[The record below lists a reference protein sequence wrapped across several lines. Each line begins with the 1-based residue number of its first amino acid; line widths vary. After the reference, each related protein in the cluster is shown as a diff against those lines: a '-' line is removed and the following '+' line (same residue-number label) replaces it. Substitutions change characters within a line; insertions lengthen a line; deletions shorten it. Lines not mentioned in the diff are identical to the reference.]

1 MPKCHRKRSQI
12 EYSSLP
18 FKWGNVNEMIS
29 VDLTGIDVFTWN
41 YANSS
46 RFQPFPAKAMRGCR
60 PWDSRKWNCRP
71 PGSYRPK
78 LGSQWRLTIWDFR
91 WCFTR
96 AWYGKFQLIRPGWL
110 KEWIVMMTRRNRCLK
125 IVSGGVAWAF
135 PSFLQ
140 LKSGKRISGI
150 SGHVL
155 QEHDMENSHLLTWC
169 GQVDPSS

>member
-1 MPKCHRKRSQI
+1 MKRVGGGGELSGVFNPIYANYSVVMPKCHRKRSQI

-78 LGSQWRLTIWDFR
+78 LGSQ
-91 WCFTR
+91 
-96 AWYGKFQLIRPGWL
+96 
-110 KEWIVMMTRRNRCLK
+110 
-125 IVSGGVAWAF
+125 
-135 PSFLQ
+135 
-140 LKSGKRISGI
+140 
-150 SGHVL
+150 
-155 QEHDMENSHLLTWC
+155 
-169 GQVDPSS
+169 